1 MNMIERILIMDIMSI
16 RHINKSKEWMTLL
29 KLIMT
34 LTLNMTKT
42 VIIPQSFS
50 KGKTMKVEVTDLK

>member
-16 RHINKSKEWMTLL
+16 IHINKSKEWMTLL

-34 LTLNMTKT
+34 LTLNMTQT

>member
-34 LTLNMTKT
+34 LTLNMTQT